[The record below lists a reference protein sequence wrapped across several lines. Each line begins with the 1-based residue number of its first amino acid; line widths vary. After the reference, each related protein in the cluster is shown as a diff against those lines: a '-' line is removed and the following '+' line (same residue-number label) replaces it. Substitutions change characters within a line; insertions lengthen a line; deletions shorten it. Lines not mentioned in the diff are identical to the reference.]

1 MSEHLVGV
9 LAIQGSFLEHLVAL
23 SHLPNVR
30 PLPVKDAA
38 TLEQVERLI
47 IPGGESTTM
56 GKILM
61 RTGLDTLLRQRI
73 AAGMPVWGTCAGMIL
88 LAQKIIDEQPHLN
101 LMDIVVRRN
110 AYGNQL
116 DSFTTTQ
123 LIPAVAAEPIP
134 LVFIRAPWVE
144 QVGPNVSVLAEH
156 KGKIIAAQQ
165 EQMLVTSFHPE
176 LTTNLAF
183 YQYFLQLGETT
194 KDKEKRAV

>member
-1 MSEHLVGV
+1 
-9 LAIQGSFLEHLVAL
+9 
-23 SHLPNVR
+23 
-30 PLPVKDAA
+30 
-38 TLEQVERLI
+38 
-47 IPGGESTTM
+47 
-56 GKILM
+56 M

-73 AAGMPVWGTCAGMIL
+73 AAGMPVWVTCAGMML

-110 AYGNQL
+110 AFGNQL